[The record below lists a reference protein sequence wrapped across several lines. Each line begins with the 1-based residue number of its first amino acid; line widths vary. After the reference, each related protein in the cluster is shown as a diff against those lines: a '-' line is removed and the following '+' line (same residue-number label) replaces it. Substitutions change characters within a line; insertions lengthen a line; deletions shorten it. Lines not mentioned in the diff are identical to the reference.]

1 MNKNHATVAPAV
13 YKIKTASGSGTGFFL
28 RDYDLVVTNHHVI
41 AGNQKVALEDMQ
53 QDHFLAHVVF
63 TNPDIDLALLKVE
76 GGLPDT
82 VPHLQTAQ
90 GAELTAGDKVHVL
103 GFPFGMPF
111 TVTEG
116 IVSSPRQLMDGK
128 YYIQTDAA
136 VNPGNSGGPVLNANA
151 EVVGVTTAKFTNA
164 DNVGFAIP
172 LAVLEEALGAMELN
186 PEHQYSVQCHSCQ
199 TLLFE
204 ATDYC
209 PNCGTNIDANLF
221 EEAELTHFAR
231 FVESALSDLNMDPA
245 LARAGYDYW
254 VFHQGSSQI
263 RIFVYQQNYLYAT
276 SPLNRLPKTKLKEL
290 YTYLLSDPVSP
301 YSLAINDSQ
310 IYLSYRVHISE
321 IFTEYADTIK
331 ANLTGLALKADEMDN
346 FFVDEFAAEMTNYS
360 KDV

>member
-1 MNKNHATVAPAV
+1 MNNNHASVSPAV
-13 YKIKTASGSGTGFFL
+13 YKIKTASGSGTGFYL
-28 RDYDLVVTNHHVI
+28 QDYDLVVTNHHVI

-53 QDHFLAHVVF
+53 QDHFLANVVF
-63 TNPDIDLALLKVE
+63 TNPDVDLALLKVQ
-76 GGLPDT
+76 GGLSDA
-82 VPHLQTAQ
+82 VPHLQLSDGTQ
-90 GAELTAGDKVHVL
+90 LIAGDKVHVL

-136 VNPGNSGGPVLNANA
+136 VNPGNSGGPVLNTSA

-172 LAVLEEALGAMELN
+172 LEALLEALAAMELN
-186 PEHQYSVQCHSCQ
+186 PDFKYSVQCHSCQ

-204 ATDYC
+204 AIDYC
-209 PNCGTNIDANLF
+209 PNCGTNIDPNLF

-231 FVESALSDLNMDPA
+231 FVESALSDLDMDPA

-276 SPLNRLPKTKLKEL
+276 SPLNRLPKNKLKKL

-321 IFTEYADTIK
+321 IFTDYADEIK

-360 KDV
+360 KEV